1 MQQRIQADRR
11 RPLAASR
18 QERGGRS
25 LRGVLID
32 SPVR

>member
-1 MQQRIQADRR
+1 MLLRIKAGRR
-11 RPLAASR
+11 LPLAVSR